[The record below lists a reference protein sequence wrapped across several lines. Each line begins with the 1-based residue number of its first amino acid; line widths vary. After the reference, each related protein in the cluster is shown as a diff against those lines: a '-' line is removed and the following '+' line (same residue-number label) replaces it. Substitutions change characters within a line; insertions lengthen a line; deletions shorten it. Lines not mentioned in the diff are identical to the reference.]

1 MEVVQR
7 PRRLRYL
14 LQLREM
20 VAETSLT
27 KNKLVLPL
35 FVKHGHNLKVPVASM
50 PGVFQFSVDTL
61 TAKVED
67 VSKSGIGS
75 IMLFGIPSAK
85 DEKGSDACD
94 TNGVVAQAIRRI
106 KAVNPDMMVIS
117 DICMC
122 EYTTHG
128 HCGVMNEKTGKLDLD
143 NEATLPLLA
152 AQAVTHVEAG
162 ADMVAPSGMVDGAV
176 GAIRRALDHHA
187 FAHIPI
193 MGYTAKYASTFYG
206 PFREA
211 AEGAP
216 QYGDRKTYQ
225 MDYRN
230 GEEAIKEAE
239 CDLQEG
245 ADILMVKPAQSYL
258 DVIYRLKAAFPY
270 IPLAAYQVSGE
281 YSMLKGA
288 IKNGWLKEEAIVESL
303 LSIRR
308 AGADII
314 MTYFAQEMASVFP

>member
-1 MEVVQR
+1 MEVVHR

-14 LQLREM
+14 PQLREM
-20 VAETSLT
+20 VAETSLS
-27 KNKLVLPL
+27 KDKLVLPL
-35 FVKHGHNLKVPVASM
+35 FVKHGQNLKVPVSSM

-61 TAKVED
+61 PEKVEEI
-67 VSKSGIGS
+67 SKKGIKS
-75 IMLFGIPSAK
+75 IILFGIPEAK

-94 TNGVVAQAIRRI
+94 KNGIVAQAIRRV
-106 KAVNPDMMVIS
+106 KAVNPEMMVIS
-117 DICMC
+117 DICLC
-122 EYTTHG
+122 EYTHHG
-128 HCGVMNEKTGKLDLD
+128 HCGIMNQKTGKLDLD
-143 NEATLPLLA
+143 NDATLPLLA

-176 GAIRRALDHHA
+176 GAIRQALDHHD
-187 FAHIPI
+187 FSHIPI

-230 GEEAIKEAE
+230 GEEAVREAE

-258 DVIYRLKAAFPY
+258 DVIYRLKDAFPY
-270 IPLAAYQVSGE
+270 VPLAAYQVSGE
-281 YSMLKGA
+281 YSMLKAA
-288 IKNGWLKEEAIVESL
+288 IKNEWIKEEAIVESL

-314 MTYFAQEMASVFP
+314 MTYFAEEMASVFS